1 MTEVQLADVGAT
13 FVSTVTSGPLLL
25 ALGVCILVGLISF
38 ASPCVVPLVPGY
50 LSYLAGLVG
59 AEAPAVQVGED
70 RKSGR
75 WRVVGAAALF
85 VLGFTIVY
93 VLATATLFGVTSVF
107 LDVDRL
113 QLMQRI
119 GGVFIIVMGLVF
131 IGMIPF
137 LQRDVRMTPRRYT
150 GLVGAPVLGAV
161 FAVGW
166 IPCSSATLGAVIGVA
181 MSTDGNTPVRGAL
194 MVAAYCF
201 GLGIPFILLAFSSAW
216 AVRSLGFIRR
226 HARAIQII
234 GGIALIVVGV
244 LLVTGWWNEFIDA
257 IRISLINDVEL
268 PV

>member
-1 MTEVQLADVGAT
+1 MTETHLADLGAS
-13 FVSTVTSGPLLL
+13 FAGTVTSGPLLL

-59 AEAPAVQVGED
+59 AEAPAVRADED
-70 RKSGR
+70 RKAGR
-75 WRVVGAAALF
+75 WRVVGAAGLF

-93 VLATATLFGVTSVF
+93 VLATAALFGVTSVF
-107 LDVDRL
+107 LDTGRL

-119 GGVFIIVMGLVF
+119 GGVFTIVMGLVF

-137 LQRDVRMTPRRYT
+137 LQRDKRMTPRRYS
-150 GLVGAPVLGAV
+150 GVIGAPILGAV

-201 GLGIPFILLAFSSAW
+201 GLGIPFIVLAFSSAW
-216 AVRSLGFIRR
+216 AVRSLGFVRR
-226 HARAIQII
+226 HARTIQII
-234 GGIALIVVGV
+234 GGVLLIVVGV
-244 LLVTGWWNEFIDA
+244 MLVGGWWNEFVDW
-257 IRISLINDVEL
+257 IRMSLITDVEL

>member
-194 MVAAYCF
+194 MVGAYCF